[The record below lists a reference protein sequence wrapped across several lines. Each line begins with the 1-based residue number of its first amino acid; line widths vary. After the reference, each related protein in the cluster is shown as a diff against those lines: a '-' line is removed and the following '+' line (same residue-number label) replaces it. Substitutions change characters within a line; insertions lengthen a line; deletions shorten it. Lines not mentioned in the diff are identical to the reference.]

1 MNSIQTE
8 NCDEPL
14 ASKLAYPITKF
25 LSWGLLLI
33 LLGMEI
39 LQFLSKVLT
48 SEKREYLTRQNMTEV
63 ALLAATF
70 SFFVLQ
76 HKEQEISPKSGLQEH
91 LLGWSLFLAWS
102 NLSIFLAKFDLFG
115 QSIHLSWHVLN
126 NVAMSMLVYV
136 PTIFAFSLS
145 LHCFLKRNA
154 VFEGPGSSLMKTLSM
169 MLGEYDL
176 EDNFIYDQV
185 KEKEGSNISVQVFSF
200 SYSGL

>member
-1 MNSIQTE
+1 
-8 NCDEPL
+8 
-14 ASKLAYPITKF
+14 
-25 LSWGLLLI
+25 
-33 LLGMEI
+33 MEI

-63 ALLAATF
+63 ALLGATF

-136 PTIFAFSLS
+136 PTIFAFSLMLKYRS
-145 LHCFLKRNA
+145 FLIEA
-154 VFEGPGSSLMKTLSM
+154 SIFVACGGCDIIEAGDT
-169 MLGEYDL
+169 
-176 EDNFIYDQV
+176 
-185 KEKEGSNISVQVFSF
+185 SVAQW
-200 SYSGL
+200 